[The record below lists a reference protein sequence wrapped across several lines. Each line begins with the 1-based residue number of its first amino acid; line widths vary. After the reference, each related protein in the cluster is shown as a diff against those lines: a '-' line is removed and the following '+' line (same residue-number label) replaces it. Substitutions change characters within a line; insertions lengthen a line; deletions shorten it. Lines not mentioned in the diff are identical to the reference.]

1 MQALVKKTLTLGF
14 QQQLVM
20 TKNQST
26 HPTQVIFF
34 NYGIHLTTEGSEVIE
49 DLKRIEEKGAKIMT
63 CGACLDFYDRKEKL
77 LIGEVTNMY
86 VIYDTLSK
94 ADRNVIIR

>member
-1 MQALVKKTLTLGF
+1 
-14 QQQLVM
+14 
-20 TKNQST
+20 
-26 HPTQVIFF
+26 
-34 NYGIHLTTEGSEVIE
+34 
-49 DLKRIEEKGAKIMT
+49 MT

-94 ADRNVIIR
+94 SDRNVIIR

>member
-1 MQALVKKTLTLGF
+1 MFTLFIFQAFSLWPVFALYFLA
-14 QQQLVM
+14 
-20 TKNQST
+20 
-26 HPTQVIFF
+26 
-34 NYGIHLTTEGSEVIE
+34 TEGSEVID

-77 LIGEVTNMY
+77 LVGEVTNMY

>member
-1 MQALVKKTLTLGF
+1 
-14 QQQLVM
+14 
-20 TKNQST
+20 
-26 HPTQVIFF
+26 
-34 NYGIHLTTEGSEVIE
+34 
-49 DLKRIEEKGAKIMT
+49 MT